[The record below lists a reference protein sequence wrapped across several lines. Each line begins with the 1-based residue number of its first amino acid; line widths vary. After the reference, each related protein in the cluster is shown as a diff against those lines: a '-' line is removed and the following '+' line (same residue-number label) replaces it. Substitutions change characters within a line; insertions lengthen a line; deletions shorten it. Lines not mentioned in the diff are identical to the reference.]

1 MTSSA
6 SLVPRSVWASAAL
19 LALSLHIVGGTL
31 ALQALRSNDPD
42 SELGAPAIEI
52 SVELLAPK
60 GEAPELPP
68 GPDANASAAAPESVA
83 SAKEVAPAVPK
94 DQTLETTD
102 ADRQA
107 APNPPPAV
115 PKKEE
120 DKPTVNAPAST
131 PSVASDAAALPKSPA
146 SQDTARSAAPAVGV
160 GDSLE
165 RVRASWQKE
174 LVAHLNHFKRY
185 PAGERNESAEIL
197 IDLMLDEDGRVASAS
212 ILRSSGMP
220 AFDQAAL
227 DMVRRA
233 DPVPKPPAAV
243 AQAGLQFALPV
254 IFRPG
259 PVR

>member
-1 MTSSA
+1 M
-6 SLVPRSVWASAAL
+6 
-19 LALSLHIVGGTL
+19 
-31 ALQALRSNDPD
+31 
-42 SELGAPAIEI
+42 
-52 SVELLAPK
+52 
-60 GEAPELPP
+60 
-68 GPDANASAAAPESVA
+68 
-83 SAKEVAPAVPK
+83 
-94 DQTLETTD
+94 
-102 ADRQA
+102 
-107 APNPPPAV
+107 
-115 PKKEE
+115 
-120 DKPTVNAPAST
+120 
-131 PSVASDAAALPKSPA
+131 
-146 SQDTARSAAPAVGV
+146 
-160 GDSLE
+160 E